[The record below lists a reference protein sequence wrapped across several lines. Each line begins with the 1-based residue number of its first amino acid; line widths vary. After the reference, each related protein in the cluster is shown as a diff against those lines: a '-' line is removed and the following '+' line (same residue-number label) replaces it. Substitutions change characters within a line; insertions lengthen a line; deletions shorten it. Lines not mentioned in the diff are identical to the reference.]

1 MRTVLIGTDF
11 MYDNDGNL
19 KPIEINTNT
28 GWDYISKVEDDTDSL
43 DLTNL
48 YEFIET
54 NGFTSIHYI
63 GEIIYLHQTLETHYT
78 GSSVVYQF
86 HQVGVHSITVPFIED
101 ND

>member
-28 GWDYISKVEDDTDSL
+28 GWDYISKVEDDTDTL

-54 NGFTSIHYI
+54 I
-63 GEIIYLHQTLETHYT
+63 
-78 GSSVVYQF
+78 
-86 HQVGVHSITVPFIED
+86 
-101 ND
+101 